1 MCVLKME
8 ISLKRLRLVN
18 FKGVRDLTIQF
29 GEHTE
34 IFGDNATGKTTIFDS
49 FLWLLF
55 DKDSQNKKD
64 FEIKT
69 LDANGKVLPGLDHE
83 VEGTLVINGM
93 SVTFRKVFS
102 EKWTK
107 KRGSATAEFTG
118 HTTDYY
124 IDGVPVKLKEYKE
137 RVDRIGDEAIFKLL
151 TNPAYFNEVLDWK
164 ERRKV
169 LLEIAGDVSDADI
182 VSSNEALAQLP
193 SILGNKSIDD
203 LRKII
208 TARRAEINKELE
220 KIPVRIDEAQRSKP
234 DTSGLNEAQLDVKI
248 AQLQSDIE
256 AKEMELSRIQSG
268 GEIAVQERR
277 LREIESELIAIKNQ
291 VQEGALTAVRN
302 QSSRVQEIENAISQ
316 INFEIRQA
324 ENHISSNNSVITSKR
339 DEAALLKEQWYRID
353 AETFQDTHDTSC
365 PACGQ
370 DLPADRVKAA
380 HDKALADFNV
390 NKSERQERITATGK
404 RLMAEVNKLE
414 QENAE
419 LQNSITEKTSER
431 ETETLLLEQAKR
443 ELEALQDKVQD
454 VSTHPDYIAKQAEHE
469 SVSAALQS
477 LRESVQTSL
486 DRVRLTLM
494 DLRSELR
501 TVEAQKASF
510 AQVAALDERIAEL
523 GEQERKLA
531 QEYERLEEQLYM
543 TEEFIRTKVN
553 LLESRINSKFKFAR
567 FKLFETQI
575 NGGLQETCQTLYNGV
590 PYGSGLNNAARINV
604 GLDIINTLSE
614 HYGTTAPIFVDNAE
628 AVTKLIPTQSQTIAL
643 YVSEPD
649 KTLRIESSAT
659 QVREAV

>member
-1 MCVLKME
+1 MH
-8 ISLKRLRLVN
+8 SLKLLN

-34 IFGDNATGKTTIFDS
+34 IFGDNATGKTTIFDA

-69 LDANGKVLPGLDHE
+69 LDPNGKALRGLDHE
-83 VEGTLVINGM
+83 VEGALVINGVL
-93 SVTFRKVFS
+93 VTFRKVFS

-107 KRGSATAEFTG
+107 KRGSAKEEFTG
-118 HTTDYY
+118 HTTDYFV
-124 IDGVPVKLKEYKE
+124 DGVPVKLKEYKE

-151 TNPAYFNEVLDWK
+151 TNPAYFNEVLSWQD
-164 ERRKV
+164 RRKT
-169 LLEIAGDVSDADI
+169 LLEIAGDLTDAEVI
-182 VSSNEALAQLP
+182 QSNEALATLP
-193 SILGNKSIDD
+193 AILGNKSIDD

-208 TARRAEINKELE
+208 VARRADINKELD

-234 DTSGLNEAQLDVKI
+234 DTSGLNEAELDAKI
-248 AQLQSDIE
+248 AQLQSNIE
-256 AKEMELSRIQSG
+256 SKEMELSRIQSG

-277 LREIESELIAIKNQ
+277 LREIEGELIAIKNQ
-291 VQEGALTAVRN
+291 VQDGSLAAVRN
-302 QSSRVQEIENAISQ
+302 QRNRVQEIENTISQ
-316 INFEIRQA
+316 IDFEIRQA
-324 ENHISSNNSVITSKR
+324 ENHISSNNSVMTSKK
-339 DEAALLKEQWYRID
+339 DEAARLKEQWYGIG
-353 AETFQDTHDTSC
+353 AEVFRDTHDTSC

-370 DLPADRVKAA
+370 ALPTDRVQAA
-380 HDKALADFNV
+380 HDKALAAFNLQ
-390 NKSERQERITATGK
+390 KSERLERITANGK
-404 RLMAEVNKLE
+404 RIMGDVQNLE
-414 QENAE
+414 QEN
-419 LQNSITEKTSER
+419 LQSQSVIADKSSER
-431 ETETLLLEQAKR
+431 ETETLLLERAKR
-443 ELEALQDKVQD
+443 ELASLQASVQD

-477 LRESVQTSL
+477 LRESVQTNL

-494 DLRSELR
+494 DLRSKLR
-501 TVEAQKASF
+501 TVETQKASF
-510 AQVAALDERIAEL
+510 AQVVALDERIEQL
-523 GEQERKLA
+523 KEQERQLA

-553 LLESRINSKFKFAR
+553 LLEGRINGKFQLAR

-575 NGGLQETCQTLYNGV
+575 NGGLQETCQTLYQGV

-614 HYGTTAPIFVDNAE
+614 HYGITAPIFVDNAE

-643 YVSEPD
+643 YVSESD
-649 KTLRIESSAT
+649 KKLRIETNAT
-659 QVREAV
+659 QDVREAV